1 MNEQDIRE
9 TMEQIRLPEEV
20 KEEMTMR
27 IQERLESKAGKAK
40 KRGKRA
46 AAVAVAALAVCIL
59 GIPAQA
65 MVRSLVE
72 ARMERIPKEEIQAVS
87 DMVQSQDAEADTF
100 SRPYSEK
107 ERARMRE
114 LRQAYENGTFPEREI
129 VQMENA
135 KEAAAGTLCYD
146 QTTGMFYLPDRQLT
160 DEELLEII
168 DFQTRTDYAL
178 TQNDAAKEAREAFAQ
193 EQAQLAE
200 QVEAVG
206 GISEEEAVKI
216 AESRMKAELGAEA
229 EGKDDVDVLLV
240 DTSET
245 DRAYETD
252 MIYVVSFE
260 NAGDRS
266 TYTCEI
272 DAANGS
278 VLGAREHRP

>member
-9 TMEQIRLPEEV
+9 TMEQIRLPEQV

-65 MVRSLVE
+65 MVRGLVE

-114 LRQAYENGTFPEREI
+114 LRQAYENGTFPAREI

-135 KEAAAGTLCYD
+135 KEATAGTLCYD

-193 EQAQLAE
+193 EQAQLAK

-216 AESRMKAELGAEA
+216 AESRMKAALGAEA

-240 DTSET
+240 DTRET

-260 NAGDRS
+260 NVNDRS

>member
-9 TMEQIRLPEEV
+9 TMEQIRLPEQV
-20 KEEMTMR
+20 KEEMTMH

-46 AAVAVAALAVCIL
+46 AAVAVAALAVCML

-193 EQAQLAE
+193 EQAQLAK

-216 AESRMKAELGAEA
+216 AESRMKAALGAEA

-260 NAGDRS
+260 NVNDRS

>member
-1 MNEQDIRE
+1 MNEQDLRE
-9 TMEQIRLPEEV
+9 TMGQIHLPGQV

-27 IQERLESKAGKAK
+27 IEERLTDKTRRAKNRRKKAGV
-40 KRGKRA
+40 A
-46 AAVAVAALAVCIL
+46 AAAALAVCVL
-59 GIPAQA
+59 GVPVHA
-65 MVRSLVE
+65 MVKSLVE
-72 ARMERIPKEEIQAVS
+72 ARMESIPREEVQAVN
-87 DMVQSQDAEADTF
+87 DMVQSQDAEADTL

-107 ERARMRE
+107 EKARMRE

-129 VQMENA
+129 MQAENA

-146 QTTGMFYLPDRQLT
+146 QAASMFYLPDRELT

-178 TQNDAAKEAREAFAQ
+178 TQNEAAKEAQEAFA
-193 EQAQLAE
+193 AE
-200 QVEAVG
+200 QFRLAKQAEAAG

-216 AESRMKAELGAEA
+216 AESRMKAELGAAA

-240 DTSET
+240 DTRET

-252 MIYVVSFE
+252 VIYVVSFE
-260 NAGDRS
+260 DVDDGS

-272 DAANGS
+272 DAADGS
-278 VLGAREHRP
+278 VLGARECRL